1 MSAAYPR
8 RSEVCRGASRRY
20 FFLCALLLISGFTCA
35 AARAAQIQFF
45 EDAVPPWASAPSG
58 TLSISGDQYKDG
70 RSALKWTYGRG
81 GRLVFSTDIGFRPF
95 QPNAHDQ
102 KRWAFLAWIYGAKP
116 HAGQYE
122 FAFFAGDRRAASF
135 AINADF
141 RGWRALVVAFEGEMD
156 GMASSDMDR
165 LEVTA
170 PPDAEGVAYF
180 DQMVFGMP
188 VDPRHPIPDY
198 QAPFVNKSVRERPNE
213 HWGALL
219 QFDGWLRAADR
230 SPARPATG
238 ANADRYIAQILSRLD
253 DDLLQS
259 SSAASR
265 PDSARLREG
274 YERLFLH
281 PGKLKALSETSR
293 QWDLYRAGGVD
304 SSQLEYL
311 ERTTVRWADAGQL
324 MLSIAIAHRQARDP
338 QERAR
343 LEAMFLDM
351 TAHLLNQGLVRG
363 SGQGVMHH
371 QGYVLGA
378 WARALYLMRQ
388 SLGEYAD
395 EAREAIAWYAGLGRI
410 YWPPSEIVDLNVDV
424 MNTLLRE
431 MLFAILME
439 TDAPRRQRLLAD
451 YSAWLSR
458 SILTSHGLAGGI
470 KNDGSVF
477 HHSQHYVAYANG
489 GLTGLTSVIYY
500 LAGTSFGVE
509 PDARR
514 QARRAVLM
522 TRIYSNRGRFLMSLA
537 GRHPNDHQYI
547 VLAPFKYLTLAGDPD
562 QPQAVFDARMARA
575 YLRLAQRGLPS
586 LSAIAADENA
596 RRYYKGYDGQLV
608 DRLVRAGHSA
618 EDDPAGS
625 WVMNHA
631 GLVLHRRGNDL
642 IGARGFSRY
651 LVGNETYAGQ
661 NTFGR
666 YLNYGHVEI
675 LPGDPERRGYRQ
687 AGWDWNRWPGTTT
700 IHLPLER
707 LRARLSQVDQFAG
720 VEEMLLSDEAFAGG
734 VQLRGRNAMF
744 AMKLH
749 AHPKYPGDLRATK
762 SVFFFDDRVI
772 ALGSG
777 ISSTD
782 PDHGVETT
790 LFQDF
795 IRERELANDVG
806 GEKIAGQSFSS
817 TRDSGPVQYVVDLN
831 GNGFYLPAGQK
842 LRFARQ
848 VQDSIEQDGSTASSG
863 AFATLVI
870 DHGKAPRDAA
880 YEYAILPGSGTR
892 GARDFAQAMKSP
904 ATAAYRVL
912 ERSDRAHVV
921 FDRATGITSYAL
933 FAAGELSAPGA
944 LVAVSNPSMVML
956 REAGSVL
963 EAAYVD
969 PDLHLYEGRD
979 ESQYDAAGRRTEVS
993 IYSRPWRNAVIK
1005 DRVCR
1010 LTFAGHWRVAEN
1022 ETYRVAA
1029 HVAGNTVVEVTSR
1042 PGDPVQLTLSREE

>member
-1 MSAAYPR
+1 MR
-8 RSEVCRGASRRY
+8 ASGRY
-20 FFLCALLLISGFTCA
+20 LLLCTLVLLSGFAAA
-35 AARAAQIQFF
+35 AARAAQVHCF
-45 EDAVPPWASAPSG
+45 EDTVPGWASAPG
-58 TLSISGDQYKDG
+58 GKLAISGDQYKDG
-70 RSALKWTYGRG
+70 RSSLKWTYGRG
-81 GRLVFSTDIGFRPF
+81 GRLVFTTDIGFKPF
-95 QPNAHDQ
+95 RPNAHDQ
-102 KRWAFLAWIYGAKP
+102 KRWAFLGWIYGTQP

-122 FAFFAGDRRAASF
+122 FAFFAGTRRAASF

-141 RGWRALVVAFEGEMD
+141 SGWRALVVAFEEEMD
-156 GMASSDMDR
+156 GVATSDMDR

-198 QAPFVNKSVRERPNE
+198 QVPYVNKSVRERPNE

-230 SPARPATG
+230 RPARAAADAKT
-238 ANADRYIAQILSRLD
+238 DRYTEQILSRLD
-253 DDLLQS
+253 EDLLQS
-259 SSAASR
+259 SSSEPH
-265 PDSARLREG
+265 PDLPRLREQ
-274 YERLFLH
+274 YERLFLQ

-293 QWDLYRAGGVD
+293 QWDLYREGGVD
-304 SSQLEYL
+304 GSQLEFL
-311 ERTTVRWADAGQL
+311 KQTTVRWADVGQL
-324 MLSIAIAHRQARDP
+324 MLSLAIAHRQARDP
-338 QERAR
+338 RERAD
-343 LEAMFLDM
+343 LEAMFLEL
-351 TAHLLNQGLVRG
+351 TAHLINQGLVRG

-371 QGYVLGA
+371 QGYVLAA

-410 YWPPSEIVDLNVDV
+410 YRPSGEIVDLNVDV

-431 MLFAILME
+431 MLFSILME
-439 TDAPRRQRLLAD
+439 TDAPRRRRLLAD

-470 KNDGSVF
+470 KSDGSVF
-477 HHSQHYVAYANG
+477 HHSQHYVPYANG
-489 GLTGLTSVIYY
+489 GLTGLTSVAYY
-500 LAGTSFGVE
+500 LAGTSFGIE
-509 PDARR
+509 PEARR
-514 QARRAVLM
+514 QVRRAVLM
-522 TRIYSNRGRFLMSLA
+522 SRVYSNRGRFLMSLA

-562 QPQAVFDARMARA
+562 RPQAAFDEQMARA
-575 YLRLAQRGLPS
+575 YLRLAQRGLP
-586 LSAIAADENA
+586 LPAMIANDDNA
-596 RRYYKGYDGQLV
+596 RRYYKGYDAQLV
-608 DRLVRAGHSA
+608 DTLVRAGYSA
-618 EDDPAGS
+618 EDDPNGS
-625 WVMNHA
+625 WVMNNA

-651 LVGNETYAGQ
+651 LVGNEAYTGQ

-666 YLNYGHVEI
+666 YLNYGHLEI

-720 VEEMLLSDEAFAGG
+720 VEEMLLSDESFAGG
-734 VQLRGRNAMF
+734 VHLRGKNAMF

-749 AHPKYPGDLRATK
+749 AHPKYPGDLRASK
-762 SVFFFDDRVI
+762 SVFFFDDRVV
-772 ALGSG
+772 ALGST
-777 ISSTD
+777 ISSAD
-782 PDHGVETT
+782 PDHDVETT

-795 IRERELANDVG
+795 IRHPQLATDIG
-806 GEKIAGQSFSS
+806 GEKIAGQSFSWAQ
-817 TRDSGPVQYVVDLN
+817 DSGPAQYIVDLN
-831 GNGFYLPAGQK
+831 GNGFYVAAGQK
-842 LRFARQ
+842 LRFARR

-880 YEYAILPGSGTR
+880 YEYAILLGSGTS
-892 GARDFAQAMKSP
+892 GARDFAQAMTSS
-904 ATAAYRVL
+904 ATAPYRVL
-912 ERSDRAHVV
+912 EKNDRAHVV

-933 FAAGELSAPGA
+933 FAAGELSVPGT
-944 LVAVSNPSMVML
+944 LVAVSSPSMVML
-956 REAGSVL
+956 REDGSVL

-979 ESQYDAAGRRTEVS
+979 ESQYDAAGRRMEVS
-993 IYSRPWRNAVIK
+993 VYSRPWRNAVAK
-1005 DRVCR
+1005 DRVAR
-1010 LTFAGHWRVAEN
+1010 LTFAGRWRVAKN
-1022 ETYRVAA
+1022 EIYRVAA
-1029 HVAGNTVVEVTSR
+1029 HAAGNTVVEVTSR
-1042 PGDPVQLTLSREE
+1042 PGDPVQLTLLREE